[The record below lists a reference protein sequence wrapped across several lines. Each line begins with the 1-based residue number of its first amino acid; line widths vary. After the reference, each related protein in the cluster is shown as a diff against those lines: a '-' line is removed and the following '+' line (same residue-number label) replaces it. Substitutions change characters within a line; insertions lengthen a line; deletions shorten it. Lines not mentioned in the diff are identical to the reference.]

1 MIDYFALLGIERRP
15 AITEETL
22 KGAYFQ
28 KSESLHLDPA
38 RSSEV
43 FAVNAAFQTIAN
55 PATRIQHLLTL
66 EFGDASGGEI
76 APDLGKL
83 FGIIVEVLQIAD
95 QELGSLSARSSPIL
109 RALAY
114 QSLDGLREKLEQ
126 AEEELS
132 QLLQRQGRPH
142 GALRVAVIGGGCSG
156 LQYKM
161 DLVDGPANRDILVE
175 SNNVRVVVDP
185 KSALFVSGSLLDYS
199 EDLQKGGFKVTN
211 PNAVAHCSCGES
223 FSA

>member
-22 KGAYFQ
+22 KGAYFR

-38 RSSEV
+38 RSEA

-76 APDLGKL
+76 SPDLGKL
-83 FGIIVEVLQIAD
+83 FGTIVEVLQIAD

-114 QSLDGLREKLEQ
+114 QSLDGLREKLDQ
-126 AEEELS
+126 AEEALS
-132 QLLQRQGRPH
+132 QR
-142 GALRVAVIGGGCSG
+142 
-156 LQYKM
+156 
-161 DLVDGPANRDILVE
+161 
-175 SNNVRVVVDP
+175 
-185 KSALFVSGSLLDYS
+185 KSALLEEVGRLDQSWFESSVHARQPLAQVALGLTFV
-199 EDLQKGGFKVTN
+199 QKWLSQVRERKIRLEEL
-211 PNAVAHCSCGES
+211 A
-223 FSA
+223 

>member
-28 KSESLHLDPA
+28 KNESLHLDPA

-66 EFGDASGGEI
+66 EFGDAGGGEI
-76 APDLGKL
+76 SSDLGKL
-83 FGIIVEVLQIAD
+83 FGTIVEALQIAD

-132 QLLQRQGRPH
+132 QR
-142 GALRVAVIGGGCSG
+142 
-156 LQYKM
+156 
-161 DLVDGPANRDILVE
+161 E
-175 SNNVRVVVDP
+175 
-185 KSALFVSGSLLDYS
+185 SALLEEVGRLDQSWFESSVHARHPLAQVALGLTFV
-199 EDLQKGGFKVTN
+199 QKWLSQVRERKIRLEEL
-211 PNAVAHCSCGES
+211 A
-223 FSA
+223 